1 MWAAVI
7 APKIQSLCPGFGKK
21 PDRGSRSDLFLRDQ
35 RTKGLITARFEMY
48 NETHALDY
56 CDNFADIVASGILV
70 SCRWRANSY
79 RFGHRCDSGDSQ
91 ARHRSRSVDLGRH
104 SHKCEGDAPSDG
116 FVRGLN
122 ELRRKLLGRLCSKR
136 NAGRQRT
143 TPIPQI
149 SDAIASARLLRAR

>member
-1 MWAAVI
+1 VI

-70 SCRWRANSY
+70 SCWRRLNSHY
-79 RFGHRCDSGDSQ
+79 FGHHRDRGRSK
-91 ARHRSRSVDLGRH
+91 ARHRSRSVG
-104 SHKCEGDAPSDG
+104 GGAPPG
-116 FVRGLN
+116 T
-122 ELRRKLLGRLCSKR
+122 
-136 NAGRQRT
+136 ARQ
-143 TPIPQI
+143 
-149 SDAIASARLLRAR
+149 SAPGQNNN